1 MKFKL
6 PKYDG
11 YSVTNYVA
19 GRLEEYIPNDRIAE
33 FNEAIE
39 KEFDANVRLLEDCD
53 NKPTQEEYQKL
64 FEEIAEE
71 ISYDFLIDAGFKK
84 SDVYESETYVSYEG
98 KGESWAKGIDPS
110 KIIIEE

>member
-39 KEFDANVRLLEDCD
+39 KEFYANVKLLEDCKE
-53 NKPTQEEYQKL
+53 KPTKEEYQKL
-64 FEEIAEE
+64 FEEIVEE
-71 ISYDFLIDAGFKK
+71 ISYIFLI
-84 SDVYESETYVSYEG
+84 SDDFEQTELYESETFVSYEG
-98 KGESWAKGIDPS
+98 KSESWAKGIDPLE
-110 KIIIEE
+110 IVIEE